1 MKAKLYILFF
11 TILCFNSIFSQEN
24 AHTGID
30 VSLRNSI
37 KLNRFLINPAFSY
50 AREKAPSITVSN
62 KHQSVEFENAPVLYF
77 ANYQGKIAN
86 ETRFAIG
93 IYNQSIGVL
102 TNTGGIINFSHNLP
116 FDDYSN
122 LTFGL
127 NTYIYSSKF
136 DLSRSIT
143 ESPEPLLFN
152 QDKSNIIS
160 FRPGLNYNYGGF
172 DVGVVATNY
181 IAYNLT
187 TSQSAK
193 DIVGRGFLGYAMYT
207 KELYSYYNIL
217 DGANFSSMVQVENT
231 SETTG
236 FSGMLL
242 LDQPDLG
249 WVQGGY
255 NSLYGINAGVGF
267 NITEK
272 FEIGYSYN
280 MGIANTALFG
290 SSHEFSL
297 SYSFTDYE
305 ETYNHW
311 KQAKKVNK
319 KKPVSTKPKTA
330 PAKAKPVVKK
340 VEPVKDNLA
349 QEEADRLAKAKAD
362 ADRLAREQVEADR
375 LAKEK
380 AEADRLAKEKA
391 DADRLAR
398 EQAEADRLA
407 KAKVDA
413 DRLAREKAEADRLAK
428 AKADADRLAREQA
441 DADRLAK
448 EKAESERLAKAKADA
463 DRLAREQAEADRLA
477 KEKAESERLAKAKA
491 DADRLAREQ
500 AEADRLAKEKA
511 DADRLAKEK
520 ADADRLAKESAS
532 MKVEDKIAKMEAD
545 LNVSNSLLDTYKNE
559 IAKKT
564 KNSDVQIQKLED
576 IVKEQDLDLKAYLS
590 EGDPNAETQT
600 RKFVSTTQ
608 VNAQIAEVKAEI
620 NENKKVFNDLII
632 EIEASN
638 KDRINELKTQGIDAE
653 SLKMLNKYYQDV
665 IDNLKVKRQE
675 YINLE
680 RIADEK
686 MIQIKEEKEAER
698 LRRIKKA
705 EYDSEQQRI
714 LNDQMSLENI
724 KNSSNKAQNQGAILN
739 QTDNNTEDV
748 SGDTNNIPIISKL
761 NGVASGYYL
770 VLDTF
775 KDTKERDAYI
785 AQVVVSGGSNVKL
798 FYNIHNATYYVYIN
812 HFDSLSSAMNALEAK
827 GSTSYN
833 KNMFIVKVE

>member
-1 MKAKLYILFF
+1 LKAKLYILFF

-30 VSLRNSI
+30 ISLRNSI

-62 KHQSVEFENAPVLYF
+62 KHQSVAFENAPVLYF

-160 FRPGLNYNYGGF
+160 FRPGLNYNFGGF

-217 DGANFSSMVQVENT
+217 DGANFSSMIQVENT

-272 FEIGYSYN
+272 FEIGYSFN

-297 SYSFTDYE
+297 SYSFIDYE

-319 KKPVSTKPKTA
+319 KKPVSTKTKTA
-330 PAKAKPVVKK
+330 PAKPKPVVKK
-340 VEPVKDNLA
+340 AEPVKEDLA
-349 QEEADRLAKAKAD
+349 QVEADRLAKEKAEADRLAREKAEADRLAREKAEADRLAKEKAD
-362 ADRLAREQVEADR
+362 ADRLAREKADADRLAREKAEADRLAKEKADADRLAREKADADRLAREKAEADRLAKEKAEADRLAREKAETDR

-398 EQAEADRLA
+398 E
-407 KAKVDA
+407 
-413 DRLAREKAEADRLAK
+413 KAE
-428 AKADADRLAREQA
+428 
-441 DADRLAK
+441 
-448 EKAESERLAKAKADA
+448 
-463 DRLAREQAEADRLA
+463 
-477 KEKAESERLAKAKA
+477 
-491 DADRLAREQ
+491 
-500 AEADRLAKEKA
+500 
-511 DADRLAKEK
+511 ADRLAKEK

-564 KNSDVQIQKLED
+564 KNSDAQIKKLED

-590 EGDPNAETQT
+590 EGDPNADTQT

-620 NENKKVFNDLII
+620 SENKKVFNDLII

-638 KDRINELKTQGIDAE
+638 KDRINELKAQGIDAE

-724 KNSSNKAQNQGAILN
+724 KNSSNKAQNQGTVLN
-739 QTDNNTEDV
+739 QTDNDTEDV
-748 SGDTNNIPIISKL
+748 SGDTNNIPIIGKL

-798 FYNIHNATYYVYIN
+798 FYNIHNTTYYVYIN
-812 HFDSLSSAMNALEAK
+812 HFDSLTDAMNALEAK
-827 GSTSYN
+827 GTTSYN